1 MNGVR
6 ALQLVLLLG
15 AALLAMVV
23 CDAQG
28 GEELPAER
36 QNPRLKSRRSEESS
50 GSSSGSWSSE
60 ESGKHGAE
68 ESPTPTASDSLSEV
82 SKAPAPETSPKP

>member
-6 ALQLVLLLG
+6 ASLLALLLG
-15 AALLAMVV
+15 AALLVVMV

-28 GEELPAER
+28 GEELSAER
-36 QNPRLKSRRSEESS
+36 HNPRLKSQRSADSS
-50 GSSSGSWSSE
+50 SSSGSRSTE
-60 ESGKHGAE
+60 ESGKHGAKQ
-68 ESPTPTASDSLSEV
+68 SPTPTASDSPSEV